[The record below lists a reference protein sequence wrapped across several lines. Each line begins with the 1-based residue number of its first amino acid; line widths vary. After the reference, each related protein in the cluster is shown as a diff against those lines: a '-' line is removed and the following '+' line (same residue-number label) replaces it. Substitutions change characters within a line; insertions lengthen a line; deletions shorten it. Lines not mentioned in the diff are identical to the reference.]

1 MPEVLRSLIGIALLI
16 GIGWILSM
24 ARAQVRWRVVLS
36 ALAVQFAIG
45 AVVLFW
51 KPGNDALLAVARG
64 VTHVLEF
71 GAKGTEFMFGGL
83 VSPEVFKPGGLGFIF
98 AFRVLPT
105 IIYVTALIA
114 VLYHLGIMRWIIH
127 ILGTIFQKLIG
138 VSKIESF
145 CAVTT
150 IFLGQNEMGAAVKP
164 FVGQLKGP
172 TIFAIMTSGMA
183 SVAGAALAGY
193 AGLGV
198 KMEYL
203 IAASFMAIPGGLLFG
218 KLLCPANEVEAVRL
232 DNLHFDDKK
241 PANVIEAA
249 ASGAALGLQIAMAVG
264 AMLIAFIGLIALLNG
279 AVAGLAGITGFQG
292 SALARELG
300 FAGVVNMESLM
311 GKLFAPL
318 AYMIGVAG
326 EHAAFAGNLIGQ
338 KLILNEFVAYVNLQP
353 FLGDPAAVAAAGR
366 TVIDERS
373 LAILTFALCGFAN
386 IASIAI
392 LAGAFG
398 SVAPHLRGLVA
409 KYGLRVVAAA
419 TLSNLMSA
427 TIAGLCIGLR

>member
-1 MPEVLRSLIGIALLI
+1 MSDVTRSLIGVALLI
-16 GIGWILSM
+16 LIGWLFSM
-24 ARAQVRWRVVLS
+24 RRKEVNWRIVLS
-36 ALAVQFAIG
+36 ALALQLGIG

-51 KPGNDALLAVARG
+51 DAGNQALLAVANA
-64 VTHVLEF
+64 VTAVLKFGSKGAEF
-71 GAKGTEFMFGGL
+71 LFGNM
-83 VSPEVFKPGGLGFIF
+83 VSAEAFKAGGLGFVF
-98 AFRVLPT
+98 AFQVLPA
-105 IIYVTALIA
+105 IIYVTSLIA
-114 VLYHLGIMRWIIH
+114 VLYYLGVMRWIIT
-127 ILGTIFQKLIG
+127 ILGTVLQKLLG

-164 FVGQLKGP
+164 FVAQLKGP
-172 TIFAIMTSGMA
+172 TIFVIMTSGMA

-218 KLLCPANEVEAVRL
+218 KLLCPSNEPETVRF
-232 DNLHFDDKK
+232 DNIHFEEKK

-249 ASGAALGLQIAMAVG
+249 ASGAGLGLQIALAVG

-279 AVAGLAGITGFQG
+279 MVGGVAEWMGYKG
-292 SALARELG
+292 
-300 FAGVVNMESLM
+300 VNMETLL
-311 GKLFAPL
+311 GKAFAPL
-318 AYMIGVAG
+318 AYMLGVPW
-326 EHAAFAGNLIGQ
+326 EHSTFAGNLIGQ
-338 KLILNEFVAYVNLQP
+338 KLILNEFVAYIGLAPYLQ
-353 FLGDPAAVAAAGR
+353 DPAKVAAAGL
-366 TVIDERS
+366 TVIDPRT
-373 LAILTFALCGFAN
+373 LAILSFALCGFAN

-398 SVAPHLRGLVA
+398 SVAPHLRALVA
-409 KYGLRVVAAA
+409 QYGLRVVVAA

-427 TIAGLCIGLR
+427 TIAGIFLSAKY

>member
-1 MPEVLRSLIGIALLI
+1 MSDVVRSLMGIALLI
-16 GIGWILSM
+16 FIGWLFSM
-24 ARAQVRWRVVLS
+24 GRGRVQWRVVLS
-36 ALAVQFAIG
+36 ALALQMAIG
-45 AVVLFW
+45 AVVLFSST
-51 KPGNDALLAVARG
+51 GNAVLLGIAGA
-64 VTHVLEF
+64 VTHALEF

-83 VSPEVFKPGGLGFIF
+83 VSPDVFKPGGLGFIF

-114 VLYHLGIMRWIIH
+114 VLYYLGIMRWIIT
-127 ILGTIFQKLIG
+127 ILGTVLQKLLG

-164 FVGQLKGP
+164 FVAQLKGP
-172 TIFAIMTSGMA
+172 TIFVIMTSGMA

-218 KLLCPANEVEAVRL
+218 KLLCPSSEQENINF
-232 DNLHFDDKK
+232 DNIQFEEKK
-241 PANVIEAA
+241 PENVIEAA
-249 ASGAALGLQIAMAVG
+249 ASGAALGFQIACAVG

-279 AVAGLAGITGFQG
+279 MIGGAANWMGYPGVNLET
-292 SALARELG
+292 LLG
-300 FAGVVNMESLM
+300 KA
-311 GKLFAPL
+311 FAPL
-318 AYMIGVAG
+318 AYMLGVSW
-326 EHAAFAGNLIGQ
+326 ENAAFAGNLIGQ
-338 KLILNEFVAYVNLQP
+338 KLILNEFVAYVGLAPYLQ
-353 FLGDPAAVAAAGR
+353 DPVKVAAAGL
-366 TVIDERS
+366 TVIDPRT
-373 LAILTFALCGFAN
+373 LAILSFALCGFAN
-386 IASIAI
+386 ISSIAI

-398 SVAPHLRGLVA
+398 SIAPHLRATVA
-409 KYGLRVVAAA
+409 QYGLRVVVAA

-427 TIAGLCIGLR
+427 TIAGIFLTAKY

>member
-1 MPEVLRSLIGIALLI
+1 MPDVVRSLMGIALLI
-16 GIGWILSM
+16 FIGWLFSM
-24 ARAQVRWRVVLS
+24 GRGRVQWRVVLS
-36 ALAVQFAIG
+36 ALALQVAIG
-45 AVVLFW
+45 AVVLFSST
-51 KPGNDALLAVARG
+51 GNAVLLGIAGA
-64 VTHVLEF
+64 VTHALEF

-83 VSPEVFKPGGLGFIF
+83 VSPDVFKPGGLGFIS

-114 VLYHLGIMRWIIH
+114 VLYYLGIMRWIIT
-127 ILGTIFQKLIG
+127 ILGTVLQKLLG

-164 FVGQLKGP
+164 FVAQLKGP
-172 TIFAIMTSGMA
+172 TIFVIMTSGMA

-218 KLLCPANEVEAVRL
+218 KLLCPSSEQENINF
-232 DNLHFDDKK
+232 DNIQFEEKK
-241 PANVIEAA
+241 PENVIEAA
-249 ASGAALGLQIAMAVG
+249 ASGAALGFQIACAVG

-279 AVAGLAGITGFQG
+279 MIGGAANWIGYPGVNLET
-292 SALARELG
+292 LLG
-300 FAGVVNMESLM
+300 KV
-311 GKLFAPL
+311 FAPL
-318 AYMIGVAG
+318 AYMLGVSW
-326 EHAAFAGNLIGQ
+326 ENAAFAGNLIGQ
-338 KLILNEFVAYVNLQP
+338 KLILNEFVAYVGLAPYLQE
-353 FLGDPAAVAAAGR
+353 PAKVAAAGLA
-366 TVIDERS
+366 VIDPRT
-373 LAILTFALCGFAN
+373 LAILSFALCGFAN
-386 IASIAI
+386 ISSIAI

-398 SVAPHLRGLVA
+398 SIAPHLRATVA
-409 KYGLRVVAAA
+409 QYGLRVVVAA

-427 TIAGLCIGLR
+427 TIAGIFLTAKY

>member
-1 MPEVLRSLIGIALLI
+1 MAELLRSVGGIALLI
-16 GIGWILSM
+16 GIGWALSM
-24 ARAQVRWRVVLS
+24 ARGSVRWRTVLA

-45 AVVLFW
+45 AIVLFW
-51 KPGNDALLAVARG
+51 DRGNQALLAVATG

-83 VSPEVFKPGGLGFIF
+83 VSPDVFKPGGLGFIF

-114 VLYHLGIMRWIIH
+114 VLYYLGIMRWIIS
-127 ILGTIFQKLIG
+127 ILGTIFQKLLG

-164 FVGQLKGP
+164 FVAQLKGP

-218 KLLCPANEVEAVRL
+218 KLLCPATEVETVRM
-232 DNLHFDDKK
+232 DNMHFDEKK

-249 ASGAALGLQIAMAVG
+249 ASGAALGFQIACAVG

-279 AVAGLAGITGFQG
+279 AVSGVAGLMGFRG
-292 SALARELG
+292 
-300 FAGVVNMESLM
+300 VNMETLL
-311 GKLFAPL
+311 GYAFAPV
-318 AYMIGVAG
+318 AYMLGVAE
-326 EHAAFAGNLIGQ
+326 EHIRFAGNLIGQ
-338 KLILNEFVAYVNLQP
+338 KLILNEFVAYVNLAP
-353 FLGDPAAVAAAGR
+353 YLKSPAEVTAAGLS
-366 TVIDERS
+366 VIDPKS
-373 LAILTFALCGFAN
+373 LAILSFALCGFAN

-398 SVAPHLRGLVA
+398 SVAPNLRGLVA
-409 KYGLRVVAAA
+409 QYGLRVVAAA

-427 TIAGLCIGLR
+427 TIAGICISMR

>member
-1 MPEVLRSLIGIALLI
+1 MSDVVRSLMGIALLLF
-16 GIGWILSM
+16 IGWLFSM
-24 ARAQVRWRVVLS
+24 GRGRVQWRVVLS
-36 ALAVQFAIG
+36 ALALQMAIG
-45 AVVLFW
+45 AVVLFSST
-51 KPGNDALLAVARG
+51 GNAVLLGIAAA
-64 VTHVLEF
+64 VTHALEF

-83 VSPEVFKPGGLGFIF
+83 VSPDVFKPGGLGFIF

-114 VLYHLGIMRWIIH
+114 VLYYLGIMRWIIT
-127 ILGTIFQKLIG
+127 ILGTVLQKLLG

-164 FVGQLKGP
+164 FVAQLKGP
-172 TIFAIMTSGMA
+172 TIFVIMTSGMA

-218 KLLCPANEVEAVRL
+218 KLLCPSNEQENISF
-232 DNLHFDDKK
+232 DNIQFEEKK

-249 ASGAALGLQIAMAVG
+249 ASGAALGFQIACAVG

-279 AVAGLAGITGFQG
+279 MIGGAANWIGYP
-292 SALARELG
+292 
-300 FAGVVNMESLM
+300 GVNLETLL

-318 AYMIGVAG
+318 AYMLGVSW
-326 EHAAFAGNLIGQ
+326 ENAAFAGNLIGQ
-338 KLILNEFVAYVNLQP
+338 KLILNEFVAYVGLAPYLQ
-353 FLGDPAAVAAAGR
+353 DPVKVAAAGL
-366 TVIDERS
+366 TVIDPRT
-373 LAILTFALCGFAN
+373 LAILSFALCGFAN
-386 IASIAI
+386 ISSIAI
-392 LAGAFG
+392 LAGAF
-398 SVAPHLRGLVA
+398 SSIAPHLRATVA
-409 KYGLRVVAAA
+409 QYGLRVVVAA

-427 TIAGLCIGLR
+427 TIAGIFLSVKY

>member
-1 MPEVLRSLIGIALLI
+1 MSDVVRSLMGIALLI
-16 GIGWILSM
+16 FIGWLFSM
-24 ARAQVRWRVVLS
+24 GRGRVQWRVVLS
-36 ALAVQFAIG
+36 ALALQVAIG
-45 AVVLFW
+45 AVVLFSST
-51 KPGNDALLAVARG
+51 GNAVLLGIAGA
-64 VTHVLEF
+64 VTHALEF

-83 VSPEVFKPGGLGFIF
+83 VSPDVFKPGGLGFIF

-114 VLYHLGIMRWIIH
+114 VLYYLGIMRWIIT
-127 ILGTIFQKLIG
+127 ILGTVLQKLLG

-164 FVGQLKGP
+164 FVAQLKGP
-172 TIFAIMTSGMA
+172 TIFVIMTSGMA

-218 KLLCPANEVEAVRL
+218 KLLCPSTEQENINF
-232 DNLHFDDKK
+232 DNIQFEEKK
-241 PANVIEAA
+241 PENVIEAA
-249 ASGAALGLQIAMAVG
+249 ASGAALGFQIACAVG

-279 AVAGLAGITGFQG
+279 MIGGAANWMGYPGVNLET
-292 SALARELG
+292 LLG
-300 FAGVVNMESLM
+300 KA
-311 GKLFAPL
+311 FAPL
-318 AYMIGVAG
+318 AYMLGVSW
-326 EHAAFAGNLIGQ
+326 ENAAFAGNLIGQ
-338 KLILNEFVAYVNLQP
+338 KLILNEFVAYVGLAPYLQE
-353 FLGDPAAVAAAGR
+353 PAKVAAAGLA
-366 TVIDERS
+366 VIDPRT
-373 LAILTFALCGFAN
+373 LAILSFALCGFAN
-386 IASIAI
+386 ISSIAI

-398 SVAPHLRGLVA
+398 SIAPHLRATVA
-409 KYGLRVVAAA
+409 QYGLRVVVAA

-427 TIAGLCIGLR
+427 TIAGIFLTAKY

>member
-1 MPEVLRSLIGIALLI
+1 MSDVVRSLMGIALLI
-16 GIGWILSM
+16 FIGWLFSM
-24 ARAQVRWRVVLS
+24 GRGRVQWRVVLS
-36 ALAVQFAIG
+36 ALALQVAIG
-45 AVVLFW
+45 AVVLFSST
-51 KPGNDALLAVARG
+51 GNAVLLGIAGA
-64 VTHVLEF
+64 VTHALEF

-83 VSPEVFKPGGLGFIF
+83 VSPDVFKPGGLGFIF

-114 VLYHLGIMRWIIH
+114 VLYYLGIMRWIIT
-127 ILGTIFQKLIG
+127 ILGTVLQKLLG

-164 FVGQLKGP
+164 FVAQLKGP
-172 TIFAIMTSGMA
+172 TIFVIMTSGMA

-218 KLLCPANEVEAVRL
+218 KLLCPSSEQENINF
-232 DNLHFDDKK
+232 DNIQFEEKK
-241 PANVIEAA
+241 PENVIEAA
-249 ASGAALGLQIAMAVG
+249 ASGATLGFQIACAVG

-279 AVAGLAGITGFQG
+279 MIGGAANWMGYPGVNLET
-292 SALARELG
+292 LLG
-300 FAGVVNMESLM
+300 RV
-311 GKLFAPL
+311 FAPL
-318 AYMIGVAG
+318 AYMLGVSW
-326 EHAAFAGNLIGQ
+326 ENAAFAGNLIGQ
-338 KLILNEFVAYVNLQP
+338 KLILNEFVAYVGLAPYLQE
-353 FLGDPAAVAAAGR
+353 PAKVAAAGLA
-366 TVIDERS
+366 VIDPRT
-373 LAILTFALCGFAN
+373 LAILSFALCGFAN
-386 IASIAI
+386 ISSIAI

-398 SVAPHLRGLVA
+398 SIAPHLRATVA
-409 KYGLRVVAAA
+409 QYGLRVVVAA

-427 TIAGLCIGLR
+427 TIAGIFLTAKY

>member
-1 MPEVLRSLIGIALLI
+1 MSDVVRSLMGIALLI
-16 GIGWILSM
+16 FIGWLFSM
-24 ARAQVRWRVVLS
+24 GRGRVQWRVVLS
-36 ALAVQFAIG
+36 ALALQMAIG
-45 AVVLFW
+45 AVVLFSST
-51 KPGNDALLAVARG
+51 GNAVLLGIAGA
-64 VTHVLEF
+64 VTHALEF

-83 VSPEVFKPGGLGFIF
+83 VSPDVFKPGGLGFIF

-114 VLYHLGIMRWIIH
+114 VLYYLGIMRWIIT
-127 ILGTIFQKLIG
+127 ILGTVLQKLLG

-164 FVGQLKGP
+164 FVAQLKGP
-172 TIFAIMTSGMA
+172 TIFVIMTSGMA

-218 KLLCPANEVEAVRL
+218 KLLCPSSEQENINF
-232 DNLHFDDKK
+232 DNIQFEEKK
-241 PANVIEAA
+241 PENVIEAA
-249 ASGAALGLQIAMAVG
+249 ASGAALGFQIACAVG

-279 AVAGLAGITGFQG
+279 MIGGAANWMGYPGVNLET
-292 SALARELG
+292 LLG
-300 FAGVVNMESLM
+300 KA
-311 GKLFAPL
+311 FAPL
-318 AYMIGVAG
+318 AYMLGVSW
-326 EHAAFAGNLIGQ
+326 ENAAFAGNLIGQ
-338 KLILNEFVAYVNLQP
+338 KLILNEFVAYVGLAPYLQ
-353 FLGDPAAVAAAGR
+353 DPVKVAAAGL
-366 TVIDERS
+366 TVIDPRT
-373 LAILTFALCGFAN
+373 LAILSFALCGFAN
-386 IASIAI
+386 ISSIAI

-398 SVAPHLRGLVA
+398 SIAPHLRATVA
-409 KYGLRVVAAA
+409 QYVLRVVVAA

-427 TIAGLCIGLR
+427 TI

>member
-1 MPEVLRSLIGIALLI
+1 MSEVTRSLLGVALLLF
-16 GIGWILSM
+16 IGWLFSM
-24 ARAQVRWRVVLS
+24 QRRQVNWRIVLS
-36 ALAVQFAIG
+36 ALALQIGIG
-45 AVVLFW
+45 ALVLFS
-51 KPGNDALLAVARG
+51 DAGSTALKTVAEG
-64 VTHVLEF
+64 VTAVLKFGNKGAEF
-71 GAKGTEFMFGGL
+71 LFGGL
-83 VSPEVFKPGGLGFIF
+83 VSDKMFEVFGGAGFIF
-98 AFRVLPT
+98 AFRVLPA

-114 VLYHLGIMRWIIH
+114 VLYYLGVMRWIIT
-127 ILGTIFQKLIG
+127 ILGTALQKVLG

-172 TIFAIMTSGMA
+172 TIFVIMTSGMA

-218 KLLCPANEVEAVRL
+218 KLLCPSTETEDIRF
-232 DNLHFDDKK
+232 DNIQFEEKK

-249 ASGAALGLQIAMAVG
+249 ASGAALGFQIACAVG

-279 AVAGLAGITGFQG
+279 AVGMVAGWMGYSG
-292 SALARELG
+292 
-300 FAGVVNMESLM
+300 VNMETIL
-311 GKLFAPL
+311 GKVFAPL
-318 AYMIGVAG
+318 AYMLGVTW

-338 KLILNEFVAYVNLQP
+338 KLILNEFVAYVGLAPYLQ
-353 FLGDPAAVAAAGR
+353 DPAKVAAAGLI
-366 TVIDERS
+366 VIDPRT
-373 LAILTFALCGFAN
+373 LAILSFALCGFAN

-398 SVAPHLRGLVA
+398 SVAPHLREVVA
-409 KYGLRVVAAA
+409 RFGLRVVVAA

-427 TIAGLCIGLR
+427 TIAGIFLSARY

>member
-1 MPEVLRSLIGIALLI
+1 MTELLRSLGGVALLI
-16 GIGWILSM
+16 GIGWALSM
-24 ARAQVRWRVVLS
+24 ARGSVRWRTVLA

-45 AVVLFW
+45 AIVLFW
-51 KPGNDALLAVARG
+51 DQGNSALLAVARG

-83 VSPEVFKPGGLGFIF
+83 VSPDVFKPGGLGFIF

-114 VLYHLGIMRWIIH
+114 VLYYLGVMRWIIT
-127 ILGTIFQKLIG
+127 ILGTIFQKLLG

-164 FVGQLKGP
+164 FVGTLKGP

-203 IAASFMAIPGGLLFG
+203 IAASFMAIPGGLLFA
-218 KLLCPANEVEAVRL
+218 KLLCPASETENVNF
-232 DNLHFDDKK
+232 DNVHFDEKK

-249 ASGAALGLQIAMAVG
+249 ASGAALGFQIACAVG

-279 AVAGLAGITGFQG
+279 AVSGVAGLMGFKG
-292 SALARELG
+292 
-300 FAGVVNMESLM
+300 VNMETLL
-311 GKLFAPL
+311 GYVFAPV
-318 AYMIGVAG
+318 AYMLGVAS
-326 EHAAFAGNLIGQ
+326 EHITFAGNLIGQ
-338 KLILNEFVAYVNLQP
+338 KLILNEFVAYVNLAP
-353 FLGDPAAVAAAGR
+353 YLKPTAEVTAAGL
-366 TVIDERS
+366 TVIDPKS
-373 LAILTFALCGFAN
+373 LAILSFALCGFAN

-409 KYGLRVVAAA
+409 QYGLRVVAAA

-427 TIAGLCIGLR
+427 TIAGICISMR

>member
-1 MPEVLRSLIGIALLI
+1 MPDVVRSLMGIALLI
-16 GIGWILSM
+16 FIGWLFSM
-24 ARAQVRWRVVLS
+24 GRGRVQWRVVLS
-36 ALAVQFAIG
+36 ALALQMAIG
-45 AVVLFW
+45 AVVLFSST
-51 KPGNDALLAVARG
+51 GNAVLLGIAAA
-64 VTHVLEF
+64 VTHALEF

-83 VSPEVFKPGGLGFIF
+83 VSPDVFKPGGLGFIF

-114 VLYHLGIMRWIIH
+114 VLYYLGIMRWIIT
-127 ILGTIFQKLIG
+127 ILGTVLQKLLG

-164 FVGQLKGP
+164 FVAQLKGP
-172 TIFAIMTSGMA
+172 TIFVIMTSGMA

-218 KLLCPANEVEAVRL
+218 KLLCPSNEQENISF
-232 DNLHFDDKK
+232 DNIQFEEKK

-249 ASGAALGLQIAMAVG
+249 ASGAALGFQIACAVG

-279 AVAGLAGITGFQG
+279 MIGGAANWIGYP
-292 SALARELG
+292 
-300 FAGVVNMESLM
+300 GVNLETLL

-318 AYMIGVAG
+318 AYMLGVSW
-326 EHAAFAGNLIGQ
+326 ENAAFAGNLIGQ
-338 KLILNEFVAYVNLQP
+338 KLILNEFVAYVGLAPYLQ
-353 FLGDPAAVAAAGR
+353 DPVKVAAAGL
-366 TVIDERS
+366 TVIDPRT
-373 LAILTFALCGFAN
+373 LAILSFALCGFAN
-386 IASIAI
+386 ISSIAI

-398 SVAPHLRGLVA
+398 SIAPHLRATVA
-409 KYGLRVVAAA
+409 QYGLRVVVAA

-427 TIAGLCIGLR
+427 TIAGIFLSVKY

>member
-1 MPEVLRSLIGIALLI
+1 MSDLARSVIGIALLI
-16 GIGWILSM
+16 GIGWAFSM
-24 ARAQVRWRVVLS
+24 ARSQVRWRVVLS
-36 ALAVQFAIG
+36 ALAVQYAIG
-45 AVVLFW
+45 ASVLFW
-51 KPGNDALLAVARG
+51 EPGNDALLAVARG

-71 GAKGTEFMFGGL
+71 GARGTEFMFGGL
-83 VSPEVFKPGGLGFIF
+83 VSPDVFKPGGLGFIF

-114 VLYHLGIMRWIIH
+114 VLYYLGIMRWIIN

-164 FVGQLKGP
+164 FVAQLKGP

-218 KLLCPANEVEAVRL
+218 KLLCPATEVETVKL
-232 DNLHFDDKK
+232 DNMHFDEKK

-249 ASGAALGLQIAMAVG
+249 ASGAALGLQIALAVG

-279 AVAGLAGITGFQG
+279 MVSGVAGWMGFSG
-292 SALARELG
+292 
-300 FAGVVNMESLM
+300 VNMETLL

-318 AYMIGVAG
+318 AYMLGVHVD
-326 EHAAFAGNLIGQ
+326 HATFAGNLIGQ
-338 KLILNEFVAYVNLQP
+338 KMILNEFVAYVGLAP
-353 FLGDPAAVAAAGR
+353 YLADPAAVKAAGLA
-366 TVIDERS
+366 VIDAKS

-409 KYGLRVVAAA
+409 KYGLRVVIAA

-427 TIAGLCIGLR
+427 TIAGICIGL